1 MIPVPT
7 KGIGDLLERV
17 LVAIPR
23 QRSLNKLWT
32 VQRQMEIVR
41 KMKLVSPDQ
50 ERELAEML
58 LHGASVSD
66 AISEVLAR
74 AQERNGAG

>member
-1 MIPVPT
+1 VIPIPI
-7 KGIGDLLERV
+7 KGFGDLLERV
-17 LVAIPR
+17 LVGIPR

-41 KMKLVSPDQ
+41 KMKLVRPDQ

-66 AISEVLAR
+66 ALSEVLAR